1 MATERYQFPLND
13 VDYYNGKIIF
23 QVRIEEPPEV
33 SITAKSTPR
42 VASAQGL
49 PEESNFLDDI
59 AEFSKDLLG
68 RAQGTTKTITRLGP
82 RATLYMPQGLQFQDG
97 VVYERADLGRIGGG
111 AEAAIQ
117 NGASLGSALTES
129 FSNQAAAITEIFNKS
144 LSPDAARLAVARAA
158 KFGGS
163 NFGEGV
169 QSALR
174 VSTNPNT
181 RQLFKEVNIR
191 DFSFSFRLL
200 PVSKEEGDMATALIK
215 FFRTELYP
223 EDSVNINVGGGTIP
237 IGYRWPNTFDISFK
251 HKDKNVIHKLLPCY
265 LVNIS
270 TNYNPTGAGFFED
283 GNFTEIEV
291 TMSFRE
297 SRTLTKRLVRD
308 GGY

>member
-13 VDYYNGKIIF
+13 IDYYNGKIIF
-23 QVRIEEPPEV
+23 QVRIEDPPELNFSSDNV
-33 SITAKSTPR
+33 R
-42 VASAQGL
+42 VDGAD
-49 PEESNFLDDI
+49 EEGFNFSNF
-59 AEFSKDLLG
+59 ASDLLG
-68 RAQGTTKTITRLGP
+68 RTSVTGKTITRLGP

-111 AEAAIQ
+111 AELAIQ
-117 NGASLGSALTES
+117 NGSSLGGAFVES
-129 FSNQAAAITEIFNKS
+129 FQNQAAAVMELFNKS
-144 LSPDAARLAVARAA
+144 LSPDAARLAAARAA
-158 KFGGS
+158 KFGGA

-174 VSTNPNT
+174 VTTNPNT

-191 DFSFSFRLL
+191 DFSFSFKLI
-200 PVSKEEGDMATALIK
+200 PVSKEEADMAKALIK

-223 EDSVNINVGGGTIP
+223 EDSVNIEVGGGQAVP
-237 IGYRWPNTFDISFK
+237 IGYRFPNTFDIYFK
-251 HKDKNVIHKLLPCY
+251 HKDQNVIHRLLPCY

-270 TNYNPTGAGFFED
+270 TNYNPGGAGFFED

-291 TMSFRE
+291 SMNFRE
-297 SRTLTKRLVRD
+297 SRTLTKRLVAE